1 MKPAQTYAFGD
12 STYVLAIDYNAA
24 VAKNVQ
30 TEWINAHT
38 MVILA
43 RLAQVGGDERTE
55 QEIISGARDAA
66 EREWHDRHTDY
77 PEIL

>member
-1 MKPAQTYAFGD
+1 MTPTQTYAFGD

-43 RLAQVGGDERTE
+43 RLAQAGGDERTE

-66 EREWHDRHTDY
+66 EKEWNEKYKEPR
-77 PEIL
+77 